1 MSAPATPAVPPPM
14 RNYSAFD
21 TQLTHQAL
29 NMRLFLRLLKWAK
42 PYRMTLIVSA
52 VLIIIGSVLSTLT
65 PVLQNRIIVDEILAP
80 GAAASARA
88 VAAVADVAVD
98 AADTAPQAVL
108 VPQAALAPVA
118 NNPADA
124 PTAAPEGLPHTAREL
139 PHYGLLTFLNWL
151 TEHTSLR
158 PLSVAVCMYI
168 AMFVAQTLIGVA
180 QQLLL
185 TSGALKTLRDLRIDL
200 FASLERKPAS
210 FYDHVAVGRVMTRVT
225 NDVENLFELL
235 VGFVGRAGI
244 LCPFFLSLAIMLD
257 YSFFL
262 TSIGLVM
269 IPITAASTFLF
280 RYLMRRIFRLIRDSV
295 SALNQYMQEDLIGI
309 EVVQLCGREEANA
322 AEYRRLNS
330 ANRDYEYRSINY
342 EVVFETFNM
351 NLASIA
357 SVCLLWFGGGE
368 VVQQSISLGV
378 LLLFNQYLT
387 MMVMPI
393 ESVGRFFNTLFRAM
407 ASGERI
413 FQALD
418 WDERLHEPD
427 KPVRLPE
434 RLRGEVEFKN
444 ARFGYAEGDK
454 VLRGVSFHIAPGEK
468 LAIVGPTGSGK
479 STIIRLLARFYDFDD
494 DMIFLDGVDV
504 NRIASSDLRKRVG
517 VVLQDFHIFS
527 GTVAENI
534 SLNNPEIST
543 ERVRW
548 AARAVNADRFIRE
561 LPDGYDTE
569 LAQRGHNLSQGQQ
582 QLIAFARVLAAD
594 PEILVLDEATSSID
608 TGTELVIQDALRKLT
623 EGRTSI
629 IIAHRLQTIQE
640 CDRVLV
646 LHNGTVKEIGTHE
659 ELIDRGGIYH
669 TLNELQFQDSKMAAE
684 LSGEDPA
691 EKSRRHWVDPSG
703 EDEDV
708 SFSETDPRIQIGGG
722 SIMRE

>member
-1 MSAPATPAVPPPM
+1 MSETTAPPL

-21 TQLTHQAL
+21 AQLTHRAL

-42 PYRMTLIVSA
+42 PYRVTLIVSA
-52 VLIIIGSVLSTLT
+52 VLIIIGSAISTLT
-65 PVLQNRIIVDEILAP
+65 PVLQNRIIVDEILKPGASASVAATQAAATTAQEAAPPAEAAPAATDAAP
-80 GAAASARA
+80 GPTPDAAAPS
-88 VAAVADVAVD
+88 
-98 AADTAPQAVL
+98 
-108 VPQAALAPVA
+108 VPTPV
-118 NNPADA
+118 
-124 PTAAPEGLPHTAREL
+124 TEEL
-139 PHYGLLTFLNWL
+139 PHYGLLTVLNWL
-151 TEHTSLR
+151 TDTLALA
-158 PLSVAVCMYI
+158 PLAVAVGMYVV
-168 AMFVAQTLIGVA
+168 MFVTQTLIGVA

-257 YSFFL
+257 YSLYL
-262 TSIGLVM
+262 TSIGFVM

-280 RYLMRRIFRLIRDSV
+280 RYLMRKIFRLIRDSV

-309 EVVQLCGREEANA
+309 EVVQISGREDANA
-322 AEYRRLNS
+322 AEYRRLNR
-330 ANRDYEYRSINY
+330 ANRDYEYRAINY

-351 NLASIA
+351 NLASVA
-357 SVCLLWFGGGE
+357 SVCLLWFGGGQ
-368 VVQQSISLGV
+368 VVQESISLGV

-418 WDERLHEPD
+418 WDERLHEPAQ
-427 KPVRLPE
+427 PVRLPE
-434 RLRGEVEFKN
+434 RLSGEVAFKN
-444 ARFGYAEGDK
+444 VRFAYAGGEP
-454 VLRGVSFHIAPGEK
+454 VLHGVSFRIAPGEK

-494 DMIFLDGVDV
+494 GMIFLDGVDV

-534 SLNNPEIST
+534 SLNNPDIT
-543 ERVRW
+543 PERVRW
-548 AARAVNADRFIRE
+548 AAQVVRADRFIEE
-561 LPDGYDTE
+561 LPDGYETE
-569 LAQRGHNLSQGQQ
+569 LAERGHNLSQGQQ
-582 QLIAFARVLAAD
+582 QLLAFARVLASD

-608 TGTELVIQDALRKLT
+608 TGTELVIQEALHKLT

-646 LHNGTVKEIGTHE
+646 LHHGVVKELGTHD
-659 ELIDRGGIYH
+659 ELIALGGIYY
-669 TLNELQFQDSKMAAE
+669 TLNELQFQDSKVAAE
-684 LSGEDPA
+684 LAGEA
-691 EKSRRHWVDPSG
+691 GETRARARWVDTG
-703 EDEDV
+703 
-708 SFSETDPRIQIGGG
+708 ETDDEVPFPQEDMGPTPPA
-722 SIMRE
+722 MRG